1 MSLRPGTKVVSYDGI
16 FAFEIG
22 DCLGSGK
29 QGTVYEVKANN
40 IGLNDIVIK
49 IIGGKQISSQILNHI
64 EQLLT
69 PEIKKML
76 CQIPS
81 LKCVLVTPF
90 ISYDDKCC
98 LLMPRAKGLVLE
110 TDDAWGE
117 ISQLSMNQKYELA
130 HQIVH
135 GIEVIHQAGRI
146 HADIAGP
153 NIIID
158 KDQLRTYIV
167 DIDGGGVI
175 NSIPAIVA
183 GHPMWMAPELEKTQN
198 PDDVTL
204 ETDRWSLAILVHY
217 LIIGCHP
224 FHFCSDVKD
233 YSNYEQN
240 WPPNPHDF
248 DDDVVKKWLLWQ
260 QRVLKQIGD
269 LAELFKRCFGPGQ
282 SNPKI
287 RPTATEWKR
296 HLSRLA
302 GNKTV
307 HMELCPKC
315 GYANKN
321 ELVYCENCVSILHQA
336 LIRCSRCGS
345 YIAVNASFCP
355 RCSAKV

>member
-1 MSLRPGTKVVSYDGI
+1 MRPGTKVVSYDGA

-49 IIGGKQISSQILNHI
+49 IIGGKQTSSQILNHI

-69 PEIKKML
+69 PEIKKMF

-81 LKCVLVTPF
+81 LKCVLITPF

-98 LLMPRAKGLVLE
+98 LLMPRARGLVLE

-117 ISQLSMNQKYELA
+117 ISQLSMSQKYELA

-135 GIEVIHQAGRI
+135 GIEVIHQTGRV

-158 KDQLRTYIV
+158 KVQLRAYVV

-175 NSIPAIVA
+175 NSVPAIVS
-183 GHPMWMAPELEKTQN
+183 GHPMWMAPELEKTQD

-204 ETDRWSLAILVHY
+204 ETDRWSLAILVHH

-248 DDDVVKKWLLWQ
+248 DDDVVKKWLVWQ
-260 QRVLKQIGD
+260 QHVLKQIGD

-296 HLSRLA
+296 QLSQRSQ
-302 GNKTV
+302 NKTT
-307 HMELCPKC
+307 HTELCPKC

-321 ELVYCENCVSILHQA
+321 ELVYCENCAHILHQA
-336 LIRCSRCGS
+336 LVQCSRCGS

-355 RCSAKV
+355 RCGAKV